1 MWTLA
6 NDPKI
11 AENIKCF
18 NQFSRLCQ
26 NVKFL
31 RQKTFKNKCLRFFVD
46 YPNFE
51 KVRKLKFNENLIFL
65 ESTLE
70 IPMSA

>member
-1 MWTLA
+1 MGTLA

-18 NQFSRLCQ
+18 NYFSRLCQ
-26 NVKFL
+26 NVKL
-31 RQKTFKNKCLRFFVD
+31 LCQKTFKNKCLRFFVD

-51 KVRKLKFNENLIFL
+51 QVRKPKFNENLIFID
-65 ESTLE
+65 SNLE